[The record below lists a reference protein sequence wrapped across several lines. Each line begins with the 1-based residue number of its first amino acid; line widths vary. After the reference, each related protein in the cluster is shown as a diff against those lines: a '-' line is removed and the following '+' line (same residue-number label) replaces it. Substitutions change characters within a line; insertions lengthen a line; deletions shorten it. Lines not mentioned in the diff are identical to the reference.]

1 LLKDNA
7 VCSKRLMKS
16 SYCNLVLVVWHDHA
30 PTREDLN
37 DIAQRVNRFD
47 ANVRAFVV
55 EHHKFDELKLCR
67 IWSQPTLSV
76 SFLSLAN
83 KKLLPGRVLCG
94 SLLHKHGEYA
104 RLDRAGIPVPRWS
117 IISPGVQLD
126 PAVWGSYV
134 VEKPSAGRR
143 GSYVRIRR
151 TTRVKYASPDSF
163 PGDHYGRNGPMLVQR
178 FIYTGEWPSSFRVV
192 TLFGE
197 VLLCYRQTSRLR
209 GLPLKG
215 RWSFRETGGTN
226 IASNTKDMEV
236 ELVNDAAVIAL
247 AERAHREAFPNF
259 PVLAFDIIRDAETG
273 SLYVLECH
281 AGGTWMFSAD
291 AGLGIEAA
299 NNLDFRRQFDAIDKA
314 AAILARETPLRAAVC
329 WPIATRSWPGGLHN

>member
-1 LLKDNA
+1 MA
-7 VCSKRLMKS
+7 IQFSRGH
-16 SYCNLVLVVWHDHA
+16 VVWRGVA
-30 PTREDLN
+30 
-37 DIAQRVNRFD
+37 
-47 ANVRAFVV
+47 
-55 EHHKFDELKLCR
+55 
-67 IWSQPTLSV
+67 
-76 SFLSLAN
+76 
-83 KKLLPGRVLCG
+83 LLPADLTITRT
-94 SLLHKHGEYA
+94 
-104 RLDRAGIPVPRWS
+104 
-117 IISPGVQLD
+117 
-126 PAVWGSYV
+126 PAQGAL
-134 VEKPSAGRR
+134 E
-143 GSYVRIRR
+143 
-151 TTRVKYASPDSF
+151 
-163 PGDHYGRNGPMLVQR
+163 
-178 FIYTGEWPSSFRVV
+178 
-192 TLFGE
+192 
-197 VLLCYRQTSRLR
+197 
-209 GLPLKG
+209 
-215 RWSFRETGGTN
+215 GGTN